1 MDRDRAPESER
12 AIPETICQRCG
23 NSFAPGRRRRRF
35 CRPACRAAFSRARRR
50 QELLEAVQRVARL
63 SGLTLPG
70 TA

>member
-1 MDRDRAPESER
+1 MDGDRALEGAR
-12 AIPETICQRCG
+12 AIPATICQRCG
-23 NSFAPGRRRRRF
+23 NSFPAGRRRRRF

-50 QELLEAVQRVARL
+50 QELLEAMQRVARL